1 MRWLVIAAVAAMYS
15 WGVNASQNEGSEGS
29 AASVASVVLSSEA
42 IVTVTPIPPPA
53 SVTEFRADLPRAK
66 KLKIAK
72 KKSIP
77 KSMLSRTERHQMAL
91 LAPKTKAGDP
101 SLIDVVNDEDA
112 GSGIA
117 DLDLHRSFARPKL
130 IETEDRDNNDIDD
143 DDDLPDTIKLRLYL
157 ARMKAVQAHQ
167 KKFS

>member
-1 MRWLVIAAVAAMYS
+1 MRWLVIAAVAALYS
-15 WGVNASQNEGSEGS
+15 WGVNASQTEGSEGS

-66 KLKIAK
+66 KLKVAK

-77 KSMLSRTERHQMAL
+77 KAMLSRTERHQMAL
-91 LAPKTKAGDP
+91 LAPMAKIGDP
-101 SLIDVVNDEDA
+101 SLIDAVNDEDA

-117 DLDLHRSFARPKL
+117 DLDLHRSFSRPKL
-130 IETEDRDNNDIDD
+130 TEAEEQNKDD
-143 DDDLPDTIKLRLYL
+143 VDDEDLPDTIKLRLFL

>member
-15 WGVNASQNEGSEGS
+15 WGVHASQTEGSEGS

-53 SVTEFRADLPRAK
+53 SVTEFRSDLPRAK
-66 KLKIAK
+66 KLKVAK

-77 KSMLSRTERHQMAL
+77 KAMLSRTERHQMAL
-91 LAPKTKAGDP
+91 LAPKAKAGDP
-101 SLIDVVNDEDA
+101 LLDAVNDEDA
-112 GSGIA
+112 GSSIA
-117 DLDLHRSFARPKL
+117 DLDLHRSFSRPKL
-130 IETEDRDNNDIDD
+130 SGTEDQDNDD
-143 DDDLPDTIKLRLYL
+143 VEDEDLPDTIKLRLFL

-167 KKFS
+167 RKFS

>member
-1 MRWLVIAAVAAMYS
+1 MYS
-15 WGVNASQNEGSEGS
+15 WGVDASQTEGSEGS

-53 SVTEFRADLPRAK
+53 SVTEFRADMPRAK
-66 KLKIAK
+66 KLKVAK

-77 KSMLSRTERHQMAL
+77 KAMLSRTERHQMAL

-101 SLIDVVNDEDA
+101 LLDTVNDEDA

-117 DLDLHRSFARPKL
+117 DLDLHRSFSRPKL
-130 IETEDRDNNDIDD
+130 TGTEDQNNEDADD
-143 DDDLPDTIKLRLYL
+143 EELPDTIKLRLFL

>member
-1 MRWLVIAAVAAMYS
+1 M
-15 WGVNASQNEGSEGS
+15 
-29 AASVASVVLSSEA
+29 
-42 IVTVTPIPPPA
+42 TVTPIPPPA

-66 KLKIAK
+66 KLKVAK

-77 KSMLSRTERHQMAL
+77 KTMLSRTERHQMAL
-91 LAPKTKAGDP
+91 LAPKTKAGEG
-101 SLIDVVNDEDA
+101 LLDVANDEDA

-117 DLDLHRSFARPKL
+117 DLDLHRSFSRPKL
-130 IETEDRDNNDIDD
+130 TEIEGQDNDDVDD

-167 KKFS
+167 RKFS

>member
-1 MRWLVIAAVAAMYS
+1 MYS
-15 WGVNASQNEGSEGS
+15 WGVNASQNESSEGS
-29 AASVASVVLSSEA
+29 AASVASAVLSSEA

-66 KLKIAK
+66 KLKVAK

-77 KSMLSRTERHQMAL
+77 KAMLSRTERHQMAL
-91 LAPKTKAGDP
+91 LAPKAKAGD
-101 SLIDVVNDEDA
+101 LLLDVANEEDA

-117 DLDLHRSFARPKL
+117 DLDLHRSFARPRL
-130 IETEDRDNNDIDD
+130 IEVEDQDNNDIDD
-143 DDDLPDTIKLRLYL
+143 DDDLSDTIKLRLYL

>member
-1 MRWLVIAAVAAMYS
+1 MRWLVIAVVAAIYS
-15 WGVNASQNEGSEGS
+15 WGVNASQTEGSEGS

-53 SVTEFRADLPRAK
+53 SVTEFRSDLPRAK

-77 KSMLSRTERHQMAL
+77 KAMLSRTERHQMAL
-91 LAPKTKAGDP
+91 LAPKTKISDP
-101 SLIDVVNDEDA
+101 SLVDAVNDEDT
-112 GSGIA
+112 GSGIE
-117 DLDLHRSFARPKL
+117 DLDLHRSFSRPKL
-130 IETEDRDNNDIDD
+130 AEADD
-143 DDDLPDTIKLRLYL
+143 QNQQDVDDEELPDTIKLRLFL

>member
-1 MRWLVIAAVAAMYS
+1 MYS
-15 WGVNASQNEGSEGS
+15 WGVNASQTEGSEGS

-66 KLKIAK
+66 KLKVAK

-77 KSMLSRTERHQMAL
+77 KAMLSRTERYQMAL
-91 LAPKTKAGDP
+91 LAPMAKGGDP
-101 SLIDVVNDEDA
+101 SLIDAVNDEDA

-117 DLDLHRSFARPKL
+117 DLDLHRSFSRPKL
-130 IETEDRDNNDIDD
+130 AEAEDQDKDD
-143 DDDLPDTIKLRLYL
+143 VDDEDLSDTIKLRLFL

-167 KKFS
+167 RKFS